1 MALRW
6 NYTLGADEFVSST
19 TWELDGVQI
28 VFVAA
33 ITKIKDNRFDVNKS
47 EVATLIIKNVSEL
60 EDANIQCKVQTDVG
74 SWKYKIRLEI
84 TGENF
89 GWLILKCVFI

>member
-60 EDANIQCKVQTDVG
+60 EDGTLQCTVQTDVG
-74 SWKYKIRLEI
+74 SWKYRIRLEI
-84 TGENF
+84 TGE
-89 GWLILKCVFI
+89 KCRSDTSDG